1 MLVEVAATRL
11 SLADV
16 QALAPHEVLD
26 VLKDA
31 RIDHELSA
39 WFCKHSMT
47 WIIRQQSQVIR
58 HRQPIEQQPAE
69 RQDSCAVRSGLRHLG
84 GLGQVRYGPRT
95 LVADLSLHLHCASS
109 MRNARK

>member
-1 MLVEVAATRL
+1 MLVEVTATRL

-39 WFCKHSMT
+39 WFCTHSIT
-47 WIIRQQSQVIR
+47 WIDNTT
-58 HRQPIEQQPAE
+58 AE
-69 RQDSCAVRSGLRHLG
+69 SGD
-84 GLGQVRYGPRT
+84 QTPST
-95 LVADLSLHLHCASS
+95 
-109 MRNARK
+109 N